1 MNSAHLN
8 INIGYNLVMTKEYTM
23 LIPLIDSYQT
33 YNSQRLY
40 LDGLAYIGVVHTART
55 ASPYKVVK
63 TAEPKVQEMLLKCSG
78 SVDLVQH
85 IKP

>member
-1 MNSAHLN
+1 ME
-8 INIGYNLVMTKEYTM
+8 IGYNLLMTKDYTM

-33 YNSQRLY
+33 YNAQRLY
-40 LDGLAYIGVVHTART
+40 LDGLAYIGLVHTAKT
-55 ASPYKVVK
+55 ASPFKVVK

-78 SVDLVQH
+78 TIDLIQH